1 MKDLLPY
8 IESLI
13 FSSEHSITVDELKE
27 VLEQTLGINI
37 AMKSIKQTLEV
48 LQERYQTPEFGIEL
62 IEVSGGYHFMTKAAY
77 HHGIS
82 TLLKQASKKKLSTAA
97 METLSIIAYKQP
109 VSKMDMERVRGVNCD
124 YSVQK
129 LLDKELIAIIGRS
142 EGPGRPVLYGVSEKF
157 MDYFGLKGMNEL
169 PTLKEFIQ
177 TDNEI
182 GFYTDEVQT
191 ETIDTNTSAS

>member
-48 LQERYQTPEFGIEL
+48 LQERYQAPEFGIEL

>member
-97 METLSIIAYKQP
+97 METLSIIAYQQP

>member
-97 METLSIIAYKQP
+97 LETLSIIAYKQP

>member
-48 LQERYQTPEFGIEL
+48 LQERYQAPEFGIEL

-142 EGPGRPVLYGVSEKF
+142 EGPGRPILYGVSEKF

-191 ETIDTNTSAS
+191 ETIDTNTSA